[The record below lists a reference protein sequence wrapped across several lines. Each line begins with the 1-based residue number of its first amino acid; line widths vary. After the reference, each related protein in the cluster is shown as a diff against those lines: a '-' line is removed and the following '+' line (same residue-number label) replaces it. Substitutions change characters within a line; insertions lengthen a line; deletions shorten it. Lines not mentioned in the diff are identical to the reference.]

1 MLRTTET
8 LTSATEL
15 NVFTSKEVILQ
26 PQIDAKFVV
35 EGSVI
40 DSGDQWSPVPIEV
53 LNSGL
58 PVSGNGGDIPAKS
71 IVRINTTGLSRLRF
85 PQLAGSTA
93 TYTTRVPFDLAPQP
107 QDFVTLG
114 GLGDS
119 QLASGITTTA
129 GNDTQN
135 LVTGR
140 LGAMTEHNVLLW
152 ASGYSGGKLVY
163 AGVEGTGGL
172 TSQQIID
179 THLQGALRHRWTFCA
194 ISATTNDVG
203 AAVASATTIA
213 NIEYMVVCLLAV
225 GTIPIIMGNLPN
237 RLTTGAAYDALNIGL
252 RGLAN
257 KYAMKGVIY
266 EDAWAPYVGDDGL
279 GDAALF
285 RDNTH
290 LTFAGNKT
298 RGQNLAS
305 LILAAHPWV
314 RDAYLPQSNATGKSG
329 LATNPIFT
337 ANSGA
342 VTPTGWTIGG
352 TGVTS
357 NVTSGAVGNDWTLT
371 RGSANSTGN
380 TTANIAPAGGTYI
393 WVSRVQTTNIASAG
407 SELGFRDP
415 AFVAASHAWRWIIND
430 QELPADFILAVK
442 FAVPTG
448 FPAQYYR
455 VLGGGLTGGTIVH
468 SQFELYT
475 TSAWV

>member
-1 MLRTTET
+1 MAVTSVTLSNNTEI
-8 LTSATEL
+8 SVVGAEIIR
-15 NVFTSKEVILQ
+15 VYFKADASCSFEVSL
-26 PQIDAKFVV
+26 AA
-35 EGSVI
+35 
-40 DSGDQWSPVPIEV
+40 SGDTWGRVRGKNLATQTLDYGEFKDGELYEFPVGV
-53 LNSGL
+53 AARFR
-58 PVSGNGGDIPAKS
+58 V
-71 IVRINTTGLSRLRF
+71 TGLTGTLDIDWD
-85 PQLAGSTA
+85 T
-93 TYTTRVPFDLAPQP
+93 VPFDVARQP
-107 QDFVTLG
+107 QDFATLG

-129 GNDTQN
+129 GNETQN

-140 LGAMTEHNVLLW
+140 LGVMTEHNVLLW

-163 AGVEGTGGL
+163 AGVEGRGGL
-172 TSQQIID
+172 TSAEVIEN
-179 THLQGALRHRWTFCA
+179 HLEGALRHRWTFCA

-203 AAVASATTIA
+203 AAVPAATTIA
-213 NIEYMVVCLLAV
+213 NIEFMVVSLLAV

-279 GDAALF
+279 GDSGLF
-285 RDNTH
+285 RDNSH

-314 RDAYLPQSNATGKSG
+314 RDAYLPQSNAAGKSG

-352 TGVTS
+352 TGATS
-357 NVTSGAVGNDWTLT
+357 NVASGTVGNDWTLT
-371 RGSANSTGN
+371 RGTANVTGN
-380 TTANIAPAGGTYI
+380 TSSNIAADGATYI

-407 SELGFRDP
+407 SEIGFRDP
-415 AFVAASHAWRWIIND
+415 GFVAANHAWRWVIND
-430 QELPADFILAVK
+430 QELPAGFILAVK
-442 FAVPTG
+442 FAVPSG
-448 FPAQYYR
+448 FPDNYYR